1 MNKSASVSTNSL
13 DNPVMNQHSF
23 RSGLWIGALFL
34 LGCAAYSLP
43 WLANHSTGLSFG
55 AYDLAEWASLH
66 PTVRAGNPTLLA
78 SFLLRLPL
86 ACLGLLGFIGIFRA
100 NLWLRLSLLML
111 IGIALLPPLEFFTQ
125 YRDDPNYRQ
134 QFFLAVSTV
143 LFGILS
149 MSLVRR
155 GYIRPL
161 VITFVLIGAIS
172 SLWGLLQGYSLM
184 TAFNLPTRI
193 SFGGIAL
200 LAIYTL
206 TGYILL
212 RGFQP
217 LKKQGNPSLRTTPQ

>member
-1 MNKSASVSTNSL
+1 
-13 DNPVMNQHSF
+13 MNQYSL

-66 PTVRAGNPTLLA
+66 PAVRGANPTLLA

-86 ACLGLLGFIGIFRA
+86 ACLGLLCFIGLYRE
-100 NLWLRLSLLML
+100 NLWLRLIFLAL

-155 GYIRPL
+155 DYIRPL
-161 VITFVLIGAIS
+161 VIALVLIGAIS

-184 TAFNLPTRI
+184 TAFNLTTRI

-200 LAIYTL
+200 LAIYAL
-206 TGYILL
+206 TGFVLL

-217 LKKQGNPSLRTTPQ
+217 SSKQGNPSG